1 MLAEDGYILLKNKIP
16 ANDLNFEFTLPP
28 AIGSGGIEAKGAHR
42 VNYSKLKYFID
53 NIYFPRVSTSTPYY
67 GKFRYSNNTNGKDA
81 AVLHGDTYNHTDENT
96 IGIYTCLLYFDEAEM
111 ELIPFTHKKDYVNSL
126 SASELFHKRI
136 KIKMDPGDVLIFHS
150 NLHHRGVGYNTLL
163 GNGIV
168 KSRRLLQIFD
178 VCFTKEEYEKYFTK
192 LKVVMTGNSALVK
205 LQNSISGESSGPG
218 ELLSLMN
225 YFLVRHDYQ
234 YRSILIDIPQSE
246 KKGSIISYEPGRR
259 AIYREYANR
268 VTNITSA
275 TSTSAP
281 RSTWCNNYID
291 DENINVI
298 TDDLLEK
305 NSKPISNFKV
315 YLLLLIIVLVVA
327 YRLRK

>member
-28 AIGSGGIEAKGAHR
+28 AIDSTGKAR

-126 SASELFHKRI
+126 SASELFNKRI

-163 GNGIV
+163 GTGAV

-205 LQNSISGESSGPG
+205 LQNNISGDSSGPG
-218 ELLSLMN
+218 ELLSMMN

-268 VTNITSA
+268 VTNIQGMSS
-275 TSTSAP
+275 TSTSK
-281 RSTWCNNYID
+281 CNNYID

-305 NSKPISNFKV
+305 NSKSISNFKV

>member
-28 AIGSGGIEAKGAHR
+28 EIGTETNPLSR
-42 VNYSKLKYFID
+42 VDYSKLKYFID
-53 NIYFPRVSTSTPYY
+53 NIYFPRISTSTPYY

-163 GNGIV
+163 TGGNGIV

-192 LKVVMTGNSALVK
+192 IKVVMTGNSALVK
-205 LQNSISGESSGPG
+205 LQNSISGDSSGPG

-246 KKGSIISYEPGRR
+246 KKGYIISYEPGRR
-259 AIYREYANR
+259 AIYREFANR
-268 VTNITSA
+268 S
-275 TSTSAP
+275 
-281 RSTWCNNYID
+281 RSTLCNYID
-291 DENINVI
+291 YENINVI